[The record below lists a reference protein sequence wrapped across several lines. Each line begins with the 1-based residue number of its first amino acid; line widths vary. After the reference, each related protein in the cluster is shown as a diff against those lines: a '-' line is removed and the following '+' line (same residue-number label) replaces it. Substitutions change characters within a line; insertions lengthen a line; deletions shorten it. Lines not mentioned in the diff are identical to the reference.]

1 MKIEMKIE
9 QLIVLLLVVS
19 LVFAGVNTFIA
30 INLSSSFEKLHQGI
44 GELSRAVAGVSTVTT
59 PPTVTP
65 TVTPVTEALPS
76 EIRIGVIAPLTGPNA
91 YNGFLMSRGALV
103 AEKAINQMGGVLGRP
118 VKVIIEDETPTAEG
132 AILAAEKL
140 ITVDKVVGIV
150 GFYKSFTTRAVMESV
165 ITKYGVPLFTAGWS
179 DKLTESRMPYVFR
192 AGPLISG
199 QIDQWVEF
207 IEWLAKTTGRK
218 RFAAY
223 SENTDYGV
231 EFQSAVVKKL
241 KERGNLEVVMDIYHD
256 YLATD
261 FTADLIKIK
270 EAKPQIL
277 WTATVS
283 SNVMTMIKQADAIGL
298 KKEALI
304 LAVADGFYYTDE
316 YKRVVGES
324 GDLVIVTSF
333 HKAGTVYTEW
343 TPIMDQ
349 IYRELGFGEHIEF
362 YITLQVCQDTLLLAQ
377 AINKARSIKPD
388 DIVKALETYEFMSP
402 WGRIKFMM
410 EPTGPYYH
418 QWIPSM
424 LFLQFQGLQLKV
436 IYPLELAEAELVLPS

>member
-1 MKIEMKIE
+1 MKVE
-9 QLIVLLLVVS
+9 QLIVLLLVIS
-19 LVFAGVNTFIA
+19 LVLAGVNTFIA
-30 INLSSSFEKLHQGI
+30 INLSGSFEKLHQGLS
-44 GELSRAVAGVSTVTT
+44 ELSKAVAGAYTVT
-59 PPTVTP
+59 PPSTVTP
-65 TVTPVTEALPS
+65 TAEVLPS
-76 EIRIGVIAPLTGPNA
+76 EIRIGVIVPLTGPNA

-132 AILAAEKL
+132 AVLAAEKL

-150 GFYKSFTTRAVMESV
+150 GFYKSFTTKAVMESV
-165 ITKYGVPLFTAGWS
+165 ISKYGVPLFTAGWS
-179 DKLTESRMPYVFR
+179 DALTAAHNKYVFR

-207 IEWLAKTTGRK
+207 IEWLAKKTGRK

-241 KERGNLEVVMDIYHD
+241 KEHGIVEVVVDLYHD

-261 FTADLIKIK
+261 FTTDLIKIK
-270 EAKPQIL
+270 EAKPEIF

-298 KKEALI
+298 KKEVI
-304 LAVADGFYYTDE
+304 MLAVADGFYYTDE
-316 YKRVVGES
+316 YKKVVGES

-333 HKAGTVYTEW
+333 HKAGTIYTEW

-349 IYRELGFGEHIEF
+349 IYKELGFGEDIEF
-362 YITLQVCQDTLLLAQ
+362 YITLQVCQDVLLLAQ
-377 AINKARSIKPD
+377 AINKAGSINPD
-388 DIVKALETYEFMSP
+388 KIVKALETYEFMSP
-402 WGRIKFMM
+402 WGKIKFMM

-436 IYPLELAEAELVLPS
+436 VYPPELAETELVLPS